1 MPQGVPTSD
10 QHYAVRVDVSD
21 ADRDNLSRWCSA
33 NGSAFLCVYEEAADE
48 NPHVHIVLFSNK
60 NIRAI
65 RESFRRT
72 FPDKTGNGAYSIK
85 VCDDDTDAYMR
96 YMCKGKSKDDQPE
109 VWFRQGLEYSVGA
122 VVDAHER
129 YWVNNE
135 ALAQNRRV
143 RQRTGNIVEE
153 LERICK
159 SKGVSKSDRTAIAKE
174 YIRLY
179 RDARK
184 GINVFQARAVVN
196 TVQLLLDD
204 NGDQEEV
211 LAGQIANY

>member
-1 MPQGVPTSD
+1 MRGVPSTD
-10 QHYAVRVDVSD
+10 AHYAIRVDVTD
-21 ADRDNLSRWCSA
+21 ADRDALSRWCSA

-48 NPHVHIVLFSNK
+48 NPHVHIVLFSSK
-60 NIRAI
+60 TIRAI

-72 FPDKTGNGAYSIK
+72 FTEKTGNGAYSIK

-96 YMCKGKSKDDQPE
+96 YMCKGKSADDQPE

-129 YWVNNE
+129 YWVNND
-135 ALAQNRRV
+135 ALTRNRRA

-153 LERICK
+153 LERVCK
-159 SKGVSKSDRTAIAKE
+159 AKGVTKNDKVAIARE
-174 YIRLY
+174 YIRMY

-184 GINVFQARAVVN
+184 GINVYQARAVVN
-196 TVQLLLDD
+196 TVVCLLDD
-204 NGDQEEV
+204 NGEAEEF
-211 LAGQIANY
+211 LAAQIAN